1 MSLVNRVIWVLM
13 AVLFV
18 GYLLVVIYVKESR
31 IKGEFNKKGIEV
43 TETSPKDGEKLV
55 PRDKAV
61 FINLSRTL
69 MTDEKADGIF
79 LLKTDG
85 IDISHTEEIVNNVVK
100 IKPIKNFE
108 YGQKVEVVVRKELLG
123 GNENYIFGFRVE
135 LPQDMKLDD
144 WKYQA
149 VERNLRLMKN
159 YSEELRE
166 IGMSVRGKN
175 IYLIK
180 FGQGSKKILLVGGHH
195 GYEEESTSVLM
206 RMADYFA
213 RNAGKFQKRCQSG

>member
-149 VERNLRLMKN
+149 VERNLRLMKITVKN
-159 YSEELRE
+159 CGNRNERE
-166 IGMSVRGKN
+166 RKK
-175 IYLIK
+175 YL
-180 FGQGSKKILLVGGHH
+180 FNKI
-195 GYEEESTSVLM
+195 
-206 RMADYFA
+206 RA
-213 RNAGKFQKRCQSG
+213 RK